1 MRGLLS
7 PLIKLVVFLLVT
19 AMATYVRQQEIS
31 HAVGQAGSLMV
42 KLTEADVH
50 IRPADGNEIHV
61 RATFEIG
68 AGSDEE
74 ADSILDAVKLVVS
87 SGASYLDIRSQE
99 TGQFGLRQALGI
111 PNGQTLKRW
120 ITGQPRVALSVE
132 IEAPTDCELRM
143 ETVSGDFTI
152 EGMRGE
158 QQYKT
163 VSGDL
168 YATNLGG
175 VIRLSTV
182 SGDATVRGADVL
194 ALTANSV
201 SGDLSAMAPRFREL
215 RLNAV
220 SGDLEIEG
228 ELARDGTF
236 RAETL
241 SGDLTIGLL
250 GGGSFEV
257 RGISS
262 DIHADIPHRI
272 EGRSDRRR
280 VVIGDGTP
288 TFLFSSMSGDV
299 SIRRPRRLDQDA
311 PTPPGAPA
319 PPSVPAASS
328 GAGAR
333 PTRAADAVDSLEIL
347 RALERGEIDVDEA
360 SRRLARGSRDA

>member
-1 MRGLLS
+1 
-7 PLIKLVVFLLVT
+7 
-19 AMATYVRQQEIS
+19 MATYVRQQEIS
-31 HAVGQAGSLMV
+31 HAIGQDGRLQV

-50 IRPADGNEIHV
+50 ILPADGDEIRV

-74 ADSILDAVKLVVS
+74 ADRVLDAAKLVVS
-87 SGASYLDIRSQE
+87 SGASYLDIRSVD

-111 PNGQTLKRW
+111 PDGQALKRW

-132 IEAPTDCELRM
+132 IEAPITCELRV
-143 ETVSGDFTI
+143 ETVSGDFAI

-158 QQYKT
+158 QQYRT

-168 YATNLGG
+168 YASDLGG
-175 VIRLSTV
+175 TIRLSTV
-182 SGDATVRGADVL
+182 SGDATVRGTDAM

-201 SGDLSAMAPRFREL
+201 SGDLSAMAPLFREL

-250 GGGSFEV
+250 GDGSFEV

-262 DIHADIPHRI
+262 DIHAYIPHRL

-280 VVIGDGTP
+280 VIIGDGTP
-288 TFLFSSMSGDV
+288 TFQFSSMSGDM
-299 SIRRPRRLDQDA
+299 SIRRPRRLGEA
-311 PTPPGAPA
+311 TATPPAAPA
-319 PPSVPAASS
+319 PPLAP
-328 GAGAR
+328 AGASAGAAA
-333 PTRAADAVDSLEIL
+333 PPRAADAADSLEIL

-360 SRRLARGSRDA
+360 SRRLAAGPRDG

>member
-1 MRGLLS
+1 
-7 PLIKLVVFLLVT
+7 
-19 AMATYVRQQEIS
+19 MATYVRQQEIS
-31 HAVGQAGSLMV
+31 HAIGQAGSLQV
-42 KLTEADVH
+42 KLTEANVH
-50 IRPADGNEIHV
+50 IRPAVGDEIHM

-74 ADSILDAVKLVVS
+74 ADRILDLVKLVVS

-99 TGQFGLRQALGI
+99 TGQFGIRQALGI
-111 PNGQTLKRW
+111 PDGQTLKRW

-132 IEAPTDCELRM
+132 IEAPTGCEVRV

-152 EGMRGE
+152 EGMRGD

-163 VSGDL
+163 VSGDV
-168 YATNLGG
+168 YATDLGG
-175 VIRLSTV
+175 RIRLSTV
-182 SGDATVRGADVL
+182 SGDATVRGTDAL

-228 ELARDGTF
+228 ELARDGSF

-241 SGDLTIGLL
+241 SGDLSIGLL

-299 SIRRPRRLDQDA
+299 SIRRPRRLDQEA
-311 PTPPGAPA
+311 PMTPVAPA
-319 PPSVPAASS
+319 PPAAPAEPS
-328 GAGAR
+328 
-333 PTRAADAVDSLEIL
+333 AADAKPARTAKGADSLEIL

-360 SRRLARGSRDA
+360 SRRLAGGSRHA